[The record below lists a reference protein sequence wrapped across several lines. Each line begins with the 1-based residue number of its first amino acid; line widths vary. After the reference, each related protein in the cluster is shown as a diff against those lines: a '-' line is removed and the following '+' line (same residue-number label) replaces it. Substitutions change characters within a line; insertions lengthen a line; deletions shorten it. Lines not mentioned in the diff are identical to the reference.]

1 MTAPIFQVTDPTP
14 PHPARVPSHLRVY
27 QALRGHGSST
37 RPEVADITGL
47 SLPAVST
54 AVDDLKTRGLVAEDG
69 KRTGATGR
77 RPRLVRLIPED
88 NAVLAIDLGGERL
101 HARLFDLYGAVLE
114 IHDDIAVGAFSRL
127 SMSER
132 LDTLV
137 QIAKRFPNAQ
147 ALGLSIPGV
156 VQPNGLLWQS
166 WPFGFE
172 SIALREMLAGRLNLP
187 IRLENDANAAAW
199 GEFKCGFG
207 IGSST
212 MIFVTLGPAIGAGV
226 IVDSRLHRG
235 RHGMAGELALIAPNT
250 ASLESND
257 SRFGALAFSIYDG
270 LREAAE
276 FDITRADWMRDV
288 FEAAYRKDP
297 KATAALEH
305 VVRHLALAL
314 SGVVATLDP
323 DLIVMRGE
331 LPHLETLIVQP
342 TRIHL
347 ERLGLRT
354 TLQTSSLGGNA
365 GALGVGL
372 MTASSLETQLL
383 DAPAK

>member
-1 MTAPIFQVTDPTP
+1 
-14 PHPARVPSHLRVY
+14 
-27 QALRGHGSST
+27 
-37 RPEVADITGL
+37 
-47 SLPAVST
+47 
-54 AVDDLKTRGLVAEDG
+54 
-69 KRTGATGR
+69 
-77 RPRLVRLIPED
+77 
-88 NAVLAIDLGGERL
+88 
-101 HARLFDLYGAVLE
+101 
-114 IHDDIAVGAFSRL
+114 
-127 SMSER
+127 
-132 LDTLV
+132 
-137 QIAKRFPNAQ
+137 
-147 ALGLSIPGV
+147 
-156 VQPNGLLWQS
+156 
-166 WPFGFE
+166 
-172 SIALREMLAGRLNLP
+172 
-187 IRLENDANAAAW
+187 
-199 GEFKCGFG
+199 
-207 IGSST
+207 
-212 MIFVTLGPAIGAGV
+212 MIFITLGPAIGAGV
-226 IVDSRLHRG
+226 IVNSRLHRG

-314 SGVVATLDP
+314 SGAVATLDP

-342 TRIHL
+342 TRAHL

-354 TLQTSSLGGNA
+354 TLQTSNLGGNA

-372 MTASSLETQLL
+372 MTASCLETQLL
-383 DAPAK
+383 DAPAR